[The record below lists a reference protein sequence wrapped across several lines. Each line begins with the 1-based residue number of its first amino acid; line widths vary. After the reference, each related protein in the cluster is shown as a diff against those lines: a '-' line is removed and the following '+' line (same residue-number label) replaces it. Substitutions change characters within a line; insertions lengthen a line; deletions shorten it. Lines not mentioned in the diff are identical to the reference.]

1 MKTKLTSRKFWISCA
16 AFLGSIGVSIA
27 GLQSG
32 SDVVTA
38 IGTICAVASAAIY
51 AGCEAAVDKADK
63 TTGTMVM
70 TTNYYGA
77 DGLKV
82 TEETEVE
89 E

>member
-38 IGTICAVASAAIY
+38 IGTVCAVASAAIY
-51 AGCEAAVDKADK
+51 AGCEAAVDRANVSTDNA
-63 TTGTMVM
+63 TFN
-70 TTNYYGA
+70 TTNYFCGDA
-77 DGLKV
+77 
-82 TEETEVE
+82 EESE